1 MDILQA
7 MKDKLSPL
15 GLYDL
20 SEGTLVSAELECFAE
35 ELQRVSDELDGL
47 LQERFVSTASGR
59 GLEVYE
65 DMMGLMCLD
74 QTLAGRRSSIL
85 GAMAIKNT
93 DNRLSDMDKLKPVFG
108 VHGTFSQSAGA
119 LSFDC
124 TDSLTP
130 AQSAALEAQMGAF
143 APLGVNFTIT

>member
-1 MDILQA
+1 MDILQI

-20 SEGTLVSAELECFAE
+20 SQGTLVSAELECCAD
-35 ELQRVSDELDGL
+35 ELQRINDELEEL
-47 LQERFVSTASGR
+47 LRERFVSTATGR
-59 GLEVYE
+59 GLEAYE
-65 DMMGLMCLD
+65 DMTGIMCLD
-74 QTLAGRRSSIL
+74 DTTAGRRASIL
-85 GAMAIKNT
+85 GAMTIKNT

-108 VHGTFSQSAGA
+108 VHGTFSESAGA

-143 APLGVNFTIT
+143 APLGVSFTLT